1 MNIPLTHLG
10 KARALFLKI
19 IDGLTLEQVNAIPK
33 GHRNSIAWTLA
44 HLVVTQQ
51 LLCYKLSGLPCA
63 VPEDMIQRF
72 QKGTVPSKALSQ
84 QNFEEIK
91 SLFVALPLALEKDLE
106 AGVFKDYTP
115 YTTSVGIVLSN
126 IEEALSFNA
135 FHEGIH
141 LGVVLS
147 IKKLV

>member
-33 GHRNSIAWTLA
+33 GHRNSIAWNLA

-72 QKGTVPSKALSQ
+72 QKGTVPSKAISQ
-84 QNFEEIK
+84 QNFEAIK

-106 AGVFKDYTP
+106 AGVFKNYTP

-126 IEEALSFNA
+126 IEEAISFNA

-147 IKKLV
+147 LKKLV

>member
-33 GHRNSIAWTLA
+33 GHRNSIAWNLA

>member
-19 IDGLTLEQVNAIPK
+19 IEGLTLEQVNAIPK
-33 GHRNSIAWTLA
+33 GHRNSIAWNLA

-91 SLFVALPLALEKDLE
+91 SLFVDLPLALEKDLE
-106 AGVFKDYTP
+106 AGVFKNYTP

-147 IKKLV
+147 MKKLV

>member
-33 GHRNSIAWTLA
+33 GHRNSIAWNLA

-115 YTTSVGIVLSN
+115 YTTSVGIVLAN

>member
-33 GHRNSIAWTLA
+33 GHRNSIAWNLA

-91 SLFVALPLALEKDLE
+91 SLFVALPFALEKDLE

-115 YTTSVGIVLSN
+115 YTTSVGIVLAN

>member
-33 GHRNSIAWTLA
+33 GHRNSIAWNLA

-72 QKGTVPSKALSQ
+72 QKGTVPSKAISQ
-84 QNFEEIK
+84 QNFEDIK

-106 AGVFKDYTP
+106 AGVFKNYTP

>member
-33 GHRNSIAWTLA
+33 GHRNSIAWNLA

-63 VPEDMIQRF
+63 VPEVMIQRF

-91 SLFVALPLALEKDLE
+91 SLFIALPLALEKDLE

-115 YTTSVGIVLSN
+115 YTTSVGIVLAN

>member
-19 IDGLTLEQVNAIPK
+19 IEGLTLEQVNAIPK
-33 GHRNSIAWTLA
+33 GHRNSIAWNLA

-63 VPEDMIQRF
+63 VPEDMIQGF
-72 QKGTVPSKALSQ
+72 QKGTVPSKAISQ
-84 QNFEEIK
+84 QNFEATK
-91 SLFVALPLALEKDLE
+91 SLFVDLPLALEKDLE
-106 AGVFKDYTP
+106 AGVFKNYTP

>member
-1 MNIPLTHLG
+1 
-10 KARALFLKI
+10 
-19 IDGLTLEQVNAIPK
+19 
-33 GHRNSIAWTLA
+33 
-44 HLVVTQQ
+44 
-51 LLCYKLSGLPCA
+51 
-63 VPEDMIQRF
+63 MIQRF

-106 AGVFKDYTP
+106 AGVFKNYTP

-147 IKKLV
+147 LKKLV

>member
-33 GHRNSIAWTLA
+33 GHRNSIAWNLA

-72 QKGTVPSKALSQ
+72 QKGTVPSKAISQ
-84 QNFEEIK
+84 QNFEDIK

-106 AGVFKDYTP
+106 AGVFKNYTP

-147 IKKLV
+147 LKKLV